1 MKKIV
6 FALLALLM
14 LAVTCMGVAQEA
26 AEMED
31 AVLASAYNGEIT
43 VTLSEVKDEFD

>member
-14 LAVTCMGVAQEA
+14 LAVTCMAGAQEA
-26 AEMED
+26 AVTED
-31 AVLASAYNGEIT
+31 AVLASAYDGDIT
-43 VTLSEVKDEFD
+43 VTLSEA